1 MRWYWIDRF
10 VEFVSGERAVTV
22 KNVSMGE
29 SHLHEYWPGYPI
41 MPSSL
46 MVEGMAQT
54 GGLLVGE
61 TQAWQHSVV
70 LAKVSKA
77 SFECVARPG
86 DVLQY
91 TAILQDVRPDGGLVQ
106 GTVHCNG
113 KELGVV
119 NLVFACLTG
128 EMADVNQFYDAD
140 FINLLRSLGLYD
152 VGVTADG
159 EKLLPPSHLAA
170 AEESLAANLGL

>member
-1 MRWYWIDRF
+1 
-10 VEFVSGERAVTV
+10 
-22 KNVSMGE
+22 
-29 SHLHEYWPGYPI
+29 
-41 MPSSL
+41 
-46 MVEGMAQT
+46 
-54 GGLLVGE
+54 
-61 TQAWQHSVV
+61 

-113 KELGVV
+113 EEFGIV

-128 EMADVNQFYDAD
+128 GMADVNQFYDAD

-159 EKLLPPSHLAA
+159 EKLLPPAHLAA

>member
-1 MRWYWIDRF
+1 MI
-10 VEFVSGERAVTV
+10 
-22 KNVSMGE
+22 
-29 SHLHEYWPGYPI
+29 
-41 MPSSL
+41 
-46 MVEGMAQT
+46 EGMAQT

-70 LAKVSKA
+70 LAKVSRA
-77 SFECVARPG
+77 SFEGVARPG

-91 TAILQDVRPDGGLVQ
+91 TAELQDVRPDGGLVQ
-106 GTVHCNG
+106 GTVQCNG
-113 KELGVV
+113 EEFGVV

-128 EMADVNQFYDAD
+128 DLADVNQFYDAD

-159 EKLLPPSHLAA
+159 ERLLPPPHLAA
-170 AEESLAANLGL
+170 AENALASNLGL